1 MIVQGI
7 ETTVRGPLFER
18 PNLVTFEATAK
29 LVQRV
34 VELGEQRLDIVLRPR
49 DTKPGVY
56 ITTQQGGKSTGHYRR
71 NVSGQAQGLR
81 GRIDDG
87 GVVYGPW
94 LELGGGRF
102 KGYSAFRKTTQWM
115 EEQVP
120 KEATKMVQQL
130 ARKMNK

>member
-1 MIVQGI
+1 
-7 ETTVRGPLFER
+7 
-18 PNLVTFEATAK
+18 
-29 LVQRV
+29 
-34 VELGEQRLDIVLRPR
+34 
-49 DTKPGVY
+49 
-56 ITTQQGGKSTGHYRR
+56 
-71 NVSGQAQGLR
+71 
-81 GRIDDG
+81 
-87 GVVYGPW
+87 VYGPW